1 MRYPPFGPL
10 GLVLLLFAVGC
21 TDGDDPTAPAH
32 PDDPSHAI
40 SAVGGS
46 DLIEGHY
53 IVVLSATP
61 AAEDVTAE
69 AALEALAAAMER
81 RPGARVTHRYR
92 HTLSG
97 FAAELT
103 DDQVEELRRDPRVLA
118 VEPDSYIYLD
128 SDGTS
133 QDYATW
139 GLDRIDQ
146 RDRLLDRAYA
156 YHSTGAGVNAYILD
170 SGIYFAH
177 SEFGGRASLG
187 HDFIFEH
194 YPEATDPTQGPGEDC
209 MGHGTHVAGTLG
221 GTTYGVAKDVALI
234 SVRVFDCTGR
244 TNRSLYIAA
253 VDWIT
258 QDAEEN
264 ERHPAVVNMSFGFHP
279 ESDPDRTSATELAIL
294 NAIDS
299 GIHFVASGGND
310 DADACD
316 KSPARISGVLTA
328 GASAMGD
335 QRAWF
340 SNYGDCVDLFAP
352 GVSIVSA
359 FITDE
364 WSGDRSY
371 TRSLNGT
378 SMSAPHVAGAVALY
392 LAEHPQ
398 SAPSAVFDAI
408 VANSTP
414 DAVTEVPAGTSRI
427 LHSLWQPVDFTPP
440 PPPPL
445 DIGLTATGLK
455 VRGKQVID
463 LTWASGDDAWI
474 EIYRDG
480 SLIGHGEPGS
490 GYFRDHTGTSG
501 NDGAYVH
508 QACELAEFYVPGCSA
523 EVTTVFG
530 DGGGDDEDTGSDP
543 SPADGPTAAFDY
555 NCGNA
560 GTCQFTDTSTEGDE
574 RIESRDWAA
583 GGQTAS
589 GSRVSFTFDVEGDH
603 VVTLTVTDAADDSDV
618 ATQTISCR
626 THPRHGLRCS

>member
-1 MRYPPFGPL
+1 MRYTRFVPL

-32 PDDPSHAI
+32 PDDTPHAV
-40 SAVGGS
+40 ANAAGS
-46 DLIEGHY
+46 DVIEGHY
-53 IVVLSATP
+53 IVVLSTTP
-61 AAEDVTAE
+61 AAEDVAAD
-69 AALEALAAAMER
+69 AALEALAAALER

-118 VEPDSYIYLD
+118 IEQDSYIYLD

-156 YHSTGAGVNAYILD
+156 YHSTGNGVTAYILD

-264 ERHPAVVNMSFGFHP
+264 ERHPAVVNMSFGFNP
-279 ESDPDRTSATELAIL
+279 ESDPDNTSATELAIL
-294 NAIDS
+294 NSIDS

-310 DADACD
+310 NADACA
-316 KSPARISGVLTA
+316 KSPARIAGVLTA

-335 QRAWF
+335 RRAWF

-352 GVSIVSA
+352 GASIVSA
-359 FITDE
+359 FITDD
-364 WSGDRSY
+364 WSGDGSY
-371 TRSLNGT
+371 TRSLDGT

-398 SAPSAVFDAI
+398 ASPSAVFDAI

-414 DAVTEVPAGTSRI
+414 DAVTDVPAGTNI
-427 LHSLWQPVDFTPP
+427 LLYSLWRPVDFT

-463 LTWASGDDAWI
+463 LTWTSGGDAWI

-480 SLIGHGEPGS
+480 SLIGHGEAGS

-501 NDGAYVH
+501 NDGTYVH
-508 QACELAEFYVPGCSA
+508 QVCEPVEFYVPGCSP
-523 EVTTVFG
+523 EVITIFG
-530 DGGGDDEDTGSDP
+530 DGGGEDDDGGGDP
-543 SPADGPTAAFDY
+543 PAGDGPTASFDY
-555 NCGNA
+555 GCDNSATCG
-560 GTCQFTDTSTEGDE
+560 FMDTSSEGE
-574 RIESRDWAA
+574 AA
-583 GGQTAS
+583 IVSAEWTTGSQTAS
-589 GSRVSFTFDVEGDH
+589 GSQVSFTFQADGDH
-603 VVTLTVTDAADDSDV
+603 VVTLTVTDAANTSDV
-618 ATQTISCR
+618 ASRTISCR
-626 THPRHGLRCS
+626 AHPRHGLRCS